1 MNYHSGINVANFAA
15 VSCSGCNGG
24 IGGFF
29 GYASNPTHVVI
40 DLVGTGSPPP
50 ASYWASIDAAGTLHR
65 AVGVNSSSRV
75 ALGGYQIDFPRDV
88 TNCGYNATV
97 GTPAAGNDNG
107 EVFVSPRAGNT
118 NAIFVQTRDS
128 AGVAADRAF
137 YLSVHCL

>member
-1 MNYHSGINVANFAA
+1 M
-15 VSCSGCNGG
+15 
-24 IGGFF
+24 
-29 GYASNPTHVVI
+29 
-40 DLVGTGSPPP
+40 GTGSPPP

-65 AVGVNSSSRV
+65 AVGPASSSRV

-97 GTPAAGNDNG
+97 GTPAAGNDT
-107 EVFVSPRAGNT
+107 VKIVSPRAGNT